1 MCLHATDPK
10 SCPKSL
16 PFSNP
21 SRKLSSTKMKTLR
34 YFTLTWWQ
42 QLHLMFN
49 NHFINRGFILDMY
62 FVFHEKFATVVNQE
76 WIVVELMHSNSYV
89 LSWTH
94 LSKVS
99 SNLHAIFLSMH
110 IEIDILVFTKSKEIW
125 FWVPS
130 PSQIYT
136 SHLHYLN

>member
-21 SRKLSSTKMKTLR
+21 SRCFSSTKMKTLR
-34 YFTLTWWQ
+34 YFTLPWWQ

-49 NHFINRGFILDMY
+49 IHFINRGFILDMY
-62 FVFHEKFATVVNQE
+62 FVFHEKFAIVVNQE

-89 LSWTH
+89 LVLGHIWVKFPPTSMQFFCQCILRLIFWS
-94 LSKVS
+94 LQKVRKFDFG
-99 SNLHAIFLSMH
+99 FLPPVKFIH
-110 IEIDILVFTKSKEIW
+110 PT
-125 FWVPS
+125 
-130 PSQIYT
+130 YT
-136 SHLHYLN
+136 T